1 MWGGNDACRNRTLQK
16 SLNLQFSRRLVCVI
30 LVSHL
35 QVLLDFSEGVEGVS
49 LRAGPGEQGMSAV
62 VVYASHHAASMAK
75 KVLIEGRPGFSWR
88 FSVLISAHKAF
99 C

>member
-1 MWGGNDACRNRTLQK
+1 MFGL
-16 SLNLQFSRRLVCVI
+16 CVI

-49 LRAGPGEQGMSAV
+49 LRAGPREQGLSAV

-88 FSVLISAHKAF
+88 FSVLISIHSFLLAALTF
-99 C
+99 EMLPSDL